1 MQDRRLVLVVQG
13 DEVTT
18 YYQMWLETPCDD
30 HGQHVL
36 TNRLCEEPGITAESP
51 HVWVQ
56 QALEHAQDEL
66 CLCGAA
72 EASPDALTAI
82 LEATRA

>member
-36 TNRLCEEPGITAESP
+36 TNRLCEEPGITAESEEREL
-51 HVWVQ
+51 
-56 QALEHAQDEL
+56 LEWWAMADQT
-66 CLCGAA
+66 
-72 EASPDALTAI
+72 EAPVV
-82 LEATRA
+82 R